1 MGKGKKAAKTAA
13 KADRDVTHE
22 AARHDD
28 GPVLR
33 AAGKLTD
40 LADQPPLIALSA
52 GTIFVGLLSRRRPLA
67 RTGSLMLASHL
78 LATAVKT
85 VLKSSIDRTRPARA
99 LKHGYHAGK
108 GDGADDPSLNSFP
121 SGHTAGA
128 VAVAEAIAAGH
139 GGAAI
144 PARLA
149 AAGVAALQPSRGK
162 HYVSDVLAGAV
173 IGLAAE
179 RLSRALLD
187 RMEAAVEGRLTPSAP
202 RS

>member
-1 MGKGKKAAKTAA
+1 MGKGKRAAKKAAE
-13 KADRDVTHE
+13 ADRKVTHQ
-22 AARHDD
+22 AARRDD

-33 AAGKLTD
+33 AAGKLTE

-52 GTIFVGLLSRRRPLA
+52 GTILVGLLSRRGPLA
-67 RTGSLMLASHL
+67 RTGVRMLTGHL
-78 LATAVKT
+78 LATGVKT
-85 VLKSSIDRTRPARA
+85 VLKSGIDRTRPARA
-99 LKHGYHAGK
+99 LEEGHHLGK

-139 GGAAI
+139 RRAAI

-179 RLSRALLD
+179 RLARAILD
-187 RMEAAVEGRLTPSAP
+187 RAETAIGARVSLSARPS
-202 RS
+202 